1 MNGAPE
7 VRSFSSSRRAFTL
20 VELLIVIIIIGILAG
35 AMLLVR
41 QKGQDSADATVIIS
55 DLRTM
60 KAAALMYDADN
71 PKRDLV
77 SLMGTNIIK
86 EIEKFMDRPVDD
98 TRDHLYIYPDMSSG
112 SGFPEFK
119 WYVFRTLYTIHE
131 NAEGQKIPQ
140 VATEGCRKKLAD
152 MAEETALI
160 GLMGSGSGGLGTEE
174 VYNTDDYLVGMR
186 VK

>member
-1 MNGAPE
+1 MNGAPKM
-7 VRSFSSSRRAFTL
+7 RAFCSSRRAFTL

-41 QKGQDSADATVIIS
+41 QSGQDKADATVIIE

-77 SLMGTNIIK
+77 SLIGTNIVK
-86 EIEKFMDRPVDD
+86 EIEKFLDSPVDD
-98 TRDHLYIYPDMSSG
+98 DRDHLYIYPDMSSG

-119 WYVFRTLYTIHE
+119 WYVFRKLFTMH
-131 NAEGQKIPQ
+131 GGVPQ
-140 VATEGCRKKLAD
+140 AATEGCRKKLAD
-152 MAEETALI
+152 MAVETGLI

-174 VYNTDDYLVGMR
+174 AYKADDYLVGMR

>member
-1 MNGAPE
+1 MNGAP
-7 VRSFSSSRRAFTL
+7 RMRAFCSSRRAFTL

-41 QKGQDSADATVIIS
+41 QSGQDKADATVIIE

-77 SLMGTNIIK
+77 SLIGTNIVK
-86 EIEKFMDRPVDD
+86 EIEKFLDRPVDD
-98 TRDHLYIYPDMSSG
+98 DRDHLYIYPDMSSG
-112 SGFPEFK
+112 STFPEFR
-119 WYVFRTLYTIHE
+119 WYVFRKLFTTH
-131 NAEGQKIPQ
+131 GGIPQ
-140 VATEGCRKKLAD
+140 AATEGCRKRLAD
-152 MAEETALI
+152 MAKETGLI

-174 VYNTDDYLVGMR
+174 PYKADDYLVGMR

>member
-1 MNGAPE
+1 MNTAWGRRLHCSK
-7 VRSFSSSRRAFTL
+7 RSGFTL

-41 QKGQDSADATVIIS
+41 QSGQDSADATVIIS

-77 SLMGTNIIK
+77 GLMGTNIIK

-119 WYVFRTLYTIHE
+119 WYVFRTLYTLH
-131 NAEGQKIPQ
+131 GSIPQ
-140 VATEGCRKKLAD
+140 VATEGCRKKLAA
-152 MAEETALI
+152 MAEETGLI

-174 VYNTDDYLVGMR
+174 TYKADDYLVGMR

>member
-1 MNGAPE
+1 MNGAQK
-7 VRSFSSSRRAFTL
+7 VRAFCSSRRAFTL

-41 QKGQDSADATVIIS
+41 QSGQDKADATVIIE

-77 SLMGTNIIK
+77 SIMGTNIIR
-86 EIEKFMDRPVDD
+86 EIEKFLDRPVDD
-98 TRDHLYIYPDMSSG
+98 DRDHLYIYPDMSSG

-119 WYVFRTLYTIHE
+119 WYVFRKLFTMQ
-131 NAEGQKIPQ
+131 GGVPQ
-140 VATEGCRKKLAD
+140 AATEGCRKKLAD
-152 MAEETALI
+152 MAGETGLI

-174 VYNTDDYLVGMR
+174 AYKADDYIVGMR

>member
-1 MNGAPE
+1 MNGAPKP
-7 VRSFSSSRRAFTL
+7 RTFCSSRRAFTL

-41 QKGQDSADATVIIS
+41 QSGQDKADATVIIE

-71 PKRDLV
+71 PKRDL
-77 SLMGTNIIK
+77 SGLMGKNIIK
-86 EIEKFMDRPVDD
+86 EIEKFLDRPVDEN
-98 TRDHLYIYPDMSSG
+98 RDYLYIYPDMSSG
-112 SGFPEFK
+112 STFPELK
-119 WYVFRTLYTIHE
+119 WYVFRQLFIMH
-131 NAEGQKIPQ
+131 GGIPQ
-140 VATEGCRKKLAD
+140 AATEGCRKRLAD
-152 MAEETALI
+152 MAKDTGLI

-174 VYNTDDYLVGMR
+174 PYKADDYVIGMR